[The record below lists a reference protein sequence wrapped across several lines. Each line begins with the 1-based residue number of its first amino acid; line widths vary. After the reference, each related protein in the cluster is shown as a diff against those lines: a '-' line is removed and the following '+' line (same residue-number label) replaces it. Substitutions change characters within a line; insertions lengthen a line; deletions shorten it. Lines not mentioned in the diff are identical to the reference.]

1 MKELPRSRRLPELR
15 IPAGAGRRLP
25 HSVDCQHAMRFHNWR
40 KYFLSLVVALCLLP
54 GVVAQTGAD
63 AYSAKRQEAE
73 DLFRQGKRLEALP
86 LLEELVKTNPKDD
99 TMLVALAACL
109 VDHAATISDQESA
122 GKERLRARDLL
133 DKAWNMGNTSTLAM
147 NLSQLLKQL
156 PESGAIKFS
165 DDPQVEQAMRAGE
178 SAFSQ
183 RDFDEARK
191 DYSNALELEP
201 NNYSA
206 VLFTANTY
214 DKQNAWAKGAEWYE
228 RAIELDPNVETAYR
242 YYADMLAKQGDM
254 AKARIMLIHAAVAE
268 PYNGIVWR
276 ELHAWATLNHT
287 RINEIYI
294 SVPTEGKDKQ
304 APRSPDISRVWRTY
318 REVRTNWQ
326 KGGQFKKQ
334 FPEEKE
340 YRHSLPEEFEA
351 LTAAARVLK
360 QIEADNEV
368 TELVTDDQ
376 SFRLLMT
383 LYQAGLIEPYV
394 LFSLGDT
401 GIARDYDSYRA
412 KSRRKLEE
420 YMDKF
425 VVPPAR

>member
-1 MKELPRSRRLPELR
+1 
-15 IPAGAGRRLP
+15 
-25 HSVDCQHAMRFHNWR
+25 MRFRNWR
-40 KYFLSLVVALCLLP
+40 NCLLNVAVNLCLVP

-63 AYSAKRQEAE
+63 AAYHTKQQKAE
-73 DLFRQGKRLEALP
+73 KLFRQGKRLEALP

-99 TMLVALAACL
+99 AMLVALAACL
-109 VDHAATISDQESA
+109 VDHAATLSDQESA

-133 DKAWNMGNTSTLAM
+133 DKAWDLGNTSTLAM

-165 DDPQVEQAMRAGE
+165 DNAQVEQAMRAGE
-178 SAFSQ
+178 AAFS
-183 RDFDEARK
+183 RREFDDALK
-191 DYSNALELEP
+191 NYSNALKLEP

-206 VLFTANTY
+206 ALFTANTY
-214 DKQNAWAKGAEWYE
+214 DKQNEWAKGAEWYE
-228 RAIELDPNVETAYR
+228 RAIQLDPNVETAYR

-254 AKARIMLIHAAVAE
+254 AKARIMLIHAAVSE
-268 PYNGIVWR
+268 PYNRIVWR

-287 RINEIYI
+287 HINEIYI
-294 SVPTEGKDKQ
+294 NVPIDGKDKQ
-304 APRSPDISRVWRTY
+304 APGSPDISRVWRTY
-318 REVRTNWQ
+318 REVRANWQ

-340 YRHSLPEEFEA
+340 YRHSLLEEFEA
-351 LTAAARVLK
+351 LTAAARALK
-360 QIEADNEV
+360 QIEADSEV
-368 TELVTDDQ
+368 TELVTGDQ
-376 SFRLLMT
+376 SLSLLMT
-383 LYQAGLIEPYV
+383 LYEAGLIEPYV

-412 KSRRKLEE
+412 KSRQKLEE
-420 YMDKF
+420 YMNKF